1 MPPTT
6 LSKVQGTFLGCA
18 IGDAMGMPVETMMHE
33 EILAITDAKGVVGF
47 MDAKQRNLKSIS
59 NYKAGDT
66 TDDWQLTAAI
76 VRSLIRMRCYKFEDT
91 VNEQVKEFE
100 RCQNGW
106 GRSTKSAF
114 REIKEWF
121 DSEGERGRAS
131 WQPALAKEGSLGC
144 GNGVA
149 MKIAAIA
156 LHSCLDCVHPGNIAD
171 QIMEQGR
178 LTHPDTRASHA
189 AYAVAWLLTNIF
201 MRPLHTGIFGK
212 EDVEKMLFL
221 LILEVERIERLF
233 PDPQMAEDRIS
244 SRLRKI
250 FHGKMLD
257 NATDLRVKNGTS
269 CFSLES
275 IPFSMATFLRHPT
288 DFRAGVLEAVNAGG
302 DTDSNAAMV
311 GALIGANCGVEAI
324 PEEWRNFRK
333 EFEEPVR
340 LGEEFHRV
348 FFSIR

>member
-1 MPPTT
+1 IERDVG
-6 LSKVQGTFLGCA
+6 S
-18 IGDAMGMPVETMMHE
+18 
-33 EILAITDAKGVVGF
+33 LAGVHH
-47 MDAKQRNLKSIS
+47 I
-59 NYKAGDT
+59 
-66 TDDWQLTAAI
+66 
-76 VRSLIRMRCYKFEDT
+76 T
-91 VNEQVKEFE
+91 VNFASEKAEVM
-100 RCQNGW
+100 
-106 GRSTKSAF
+106 
-114 REIKEWF
+114 F
-121 DSEGERGRAS
+121 DE
-131 WQPALAKEGSLGC
+131 
-144 GNGVA
+144 
-149 MKIAAIA
+149 KII
-156 LHSCLDCVHPGNIAD
+156 SAD